1 MSRIGKQIFIIKA
14 GTTVSLTG
22 NTFSVKGKNGT
33 INKELDLNIIDV
45 KIDGQ
50 EISLSPRRNDK
61 FARSLWG
68 TYGAHVKNML
78 AGVETVF
85 ERILIVEGV
94 GYKWEIAGKQ
104 VKLALGFSHPIVMEI
119 PEGLKVEID
128 KLTMKISGM
137 DKGVVGQFAKNLRA
151 LKEPEPYK
159 GKGIRYSDEVIRR
172 KQGKRST

>member
-1 MSRIGKQIFIIKA
+1 
-14 GTTVSLTG
+14 
-22 NTFSVKGKNGT
+22 
-33 INKELDLNIIDV
+33 
-45 KIDGQ
+45 
-50 EISLSPRRNDK
+50 
-61 FARSLWG
+61 
-68 TYGAHVKNML
+68 
-78 AGVETVF
+78 
-85 ERILIVEGV
+85 VEGV